1 MINNQL
7 KALGILWN
15 VKTDELRIKFSD
27 KTFLNTKRG
36 LLTLLYLIFDPLGI
50 VSPCLM
56 EPKLIIQEEL
66 WKRKVDWDEELP
78 SDLKYRFQE
87 CRSQLRYIPPIFI
100 SRYYGID
107 THTETTELHFFA
119 DSSNQA
125 YGLVVYLRSK
135 LNSDVK
141 VSFVLGK

>member
-36 LLTLLYLIFDPLGI
+36 SLTLLYLIFDPLGI

-87 CRSQLRYIPPIFI
+87 WRSQLRYI
-100 SRYYGID
+100 
-107 THTETTELHFFA
+107 
-119 DSSNQA
+119 
-125 YGLVVYLRSK
+125 LVFL
-135 LNSDVK
+135 
-141 VSFVLGK
+141 